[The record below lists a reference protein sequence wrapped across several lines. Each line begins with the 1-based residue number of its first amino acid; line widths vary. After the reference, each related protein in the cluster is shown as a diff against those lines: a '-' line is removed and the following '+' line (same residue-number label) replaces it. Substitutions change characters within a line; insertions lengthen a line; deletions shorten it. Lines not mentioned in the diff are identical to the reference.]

1 MKWYFPDSLR
11 GQLVLLVVGAL
22 VVAQAF
28 SLWLFV
34 DERSLAVRTAQGLE
48 AAGRAANVARLIDEA
63 PASLHS
69 SILRAANSPFVQF
82 SISDRPEV
90 DHLDH
95 SDGGGLADRIGALM
109 APEVAREIRVELHD
123 LPSGTPDMTH
133 VPADMEQMHRVMM
146 GSALSAVEMRL
157 AIALANGNWLNVSTR
172 FQRPPLQWPWAQA
185 VSFVATAALILIT
198 ACWFILTRIT
208 GPLTRLSAAAEDF
221 GRGEPGAPLVARGP
235 SEVRNLTEAFN
246 RMQSRLIRFISDRT
260 RLLAS
265 LSHDLKSPLT
275 AMRVRAEMV
284 EEGEDRDRL
293 IASIDEMRDMV
304 EATLSFAR
312 GMAESEPSG
321 PVDVA
326 VFLEELRTD
335 MAADFALD
343 AESGLRMRIRPR
355 AMRRALRN
363 VIENALRYGG
373 SAGVTAKRA
382 GDLIRITVSDHG
394 PGIPEMEFEKVFEPF
409 YRLEK
414 SRSRETGGSGLGLS
428 IARTIV
434 QAHGGAITLEN
445 REGGGLA
452 VRIDLPA
459 A

>member
-11 GQLVLLVVGAL
+11 GQLVLLIVVAL
-22 VVAQAF
+22 VIAQAL
-28 SLWLFV
+28 SVWLFV

-48 AAGRAANVARLIDEA
+48 AAARAANVARLIDEA

-69 SILRAANSPFVQF
+69 AILRAANSPFVQF
-82 SISDRPEV
+82 SMSDRPEV

-109 APEVAREIRVELHD
+109 APDAPREIRVELHD
-123 LPSGTPDMTH
+123 VAAGTPDMTH
-133 VPADMEQMHRVMM
+133 VPADMVQMHGAMM
-146 GSALSAVEMRL
+146 GGALSTVEMRL
-157 AIALANGNWLNVSTR
+157 AIALADGTWLNVSTR
-172 FQRPPLQWPWAQA
+172 FQKPPLQWPWAQA
-185 VSFVATAALILIT
+185 VTFVATAALVLIA
-198 ACWFILTRIT
+198 ACWLILTRIT
-208 GPLTRLSAAAEDF
+208 GPLTRLSASAEDF

-235 SEVRNLTEAFN
+235 SEVRHLTEAFN

-284 EEGEDRDRL
+284 EEGEDRERL

-312 GMAESEPSG
+312 GMAESEPSE
-321 PVDVA
+321 PVDLA
-326 VFLEELRTD
+326 AFLRQLRTD
-335 MAADFALD
+335 MAVDFALE
-343 AESGLRMRIRPR
+343 AGSGLKVRIRPR

-373 SAGVTAKRA
+373 SAAVTAQHA
-382 GDLIRITVSDHG
+382 GNVIQIIVTDQG
-394 PGIPEMEFEKVFEPF
+394 PGIPETEFERVFEPF

-414 SRSRETGGSGLGLS
+414 SRSRETGGSGLGFS
-428 IARTIV
+428 IARSIV
-434 QAHGGAITLEN
+434 QAHGGTITLEN
-445 REGGGLA
+445 QAGGGLA
-452 VRIDLPA
+452 VRIELPA

>member
-1 MKWYFPDSLR
+1 MRYFPGSLR
-11 GQLVLLVVGAL
+11 GQLVLLIVAAL
-22 VVAQAF
+22 VIAQAF
-28 SLWLFV
+28 SFWLFV
-34 DERSLAVRTAQGLE
+34 DERSLAVRAAQGLE

-63 PASLHS
+63 PPSLHE
-69 SILRAANSPFVQF
+69 SILRAAISPLVRF
-82 SISDRPEV
+82 SIADRPEV

-95 SDGGGLADRIGALM
+95 SDGGGIADRISALM
-109 APEVAREIRVELHD
+109 GPDAPREIRVELHN
-123 LPSGTPDMTH
+123 LPATAPDMTG
-133 VPADMEQMHRVMM
+133 VPADMARMHRAMM

-157 AIALANGNWLNVSTR
+157 SITLADGNWLNVSTR
-172 FQRPPLQWPWAQA
+172 FQRPPLQWPWAQV
-185 VSFVATAALILIT
+185 VSFVTTAALILIA

-221 GRGEPGAPLVARGP
+221 GRGEPGAPLVTRGP
-235 SEVRNLTEAFN
+235 SEVRHLTEAFN
-246 RMQSRLIRFISDRT
+246 RMQSRLTRFISDRT

-284 EEGEDRDRL
+284 EDGEDRERL

-312 GMAESEPSG
+312 GMAESEPSEAL
-321 PVDVA
+321 DVA
-326 VFLEELRTD
+326 AFLGQLRTD

-343 AESGLRMRIRPR
+343 AGSGLRARIRPR

-363 VIENALRYGG
+363 VIENALRYGE
-373 SAGVTAKRA
+373 SAAVTAQSV
-382 GDLIRITVSDHG
+382 GDLIRITVTDHG
-394 PGIPEMEFEKVFEPF
+394 PGIPETELERVFEPF
-409 YRLEK
+409 YRIEK
-414 SRSRETGGSGLGLS
+414 SRSRETGGTGLGLS

-434 QAHGGAITLEN
+434 QAHGGTIALEN
-445 REGGGLA
+445 RPGGGLA

>member
-11 GQLVLLVVGAL
+11 GQLVLLIVVAL
-22 VVAQAF
+22 VIAQAL
-28 SLWLFV
+28 SVWLFV

-48 AAGRAANVARLIDEA
+48 AAARAANVARLIDEA

-69 SILRAANSPFVQF
+69 SILRAANSPFVRF
-82 SISDRPEV
+82 SISDTPEV
-90 DHLDH
+90 DHLNH

-109 APEVAREIRVELHD
+109 APDAPREIRVELHD
-123 LPSGTPDMTH
+123 LASGTPDMTQ
-133 VPADMEQMHRVMM
+133 VPADMAQMHRAMM
-146 GSALSAVEMRL
+146 GGALSTVEMRL
-157 AIALANGNWLNVSTR
+157 AIALADGTWLNVSTR
-172 FQRPPLQWPWAQA
+172 FQKPPLQWPWAQA
-185 VSFVATAALILIT
+185 VTFVATAALVLIA

-208 GPLTRLSAAAEDF
+208 GPLTRLSASAEDF

-235 SEVRNLTEAFN
+235 SEVRHLTEAFN

-284 EEGEDRDRL
+284 EEGEDRERL

-312 GMAESEPSG
+312 GMAESEPSE
-321 PVDVA
+321 PVDLA
-326 VFLEELRTD
+326 AFLRQLRTD
-335 MAADFALD
+335 MAVDFALE
-343 AESGLRMRIRPR
+343 AGSGLKVRIRPR

-373 SAGVTAKRA
+373 SAAVTAQHA
-382 GDLIRITVSDHG
+382 GNVIQIVVTDQGT
-394 PGIPEMEFEKVFEPF
+394 GIPETEFERVFEPF

-414 SRSRETGGSGLGLS
+414 SRSRETGGSGLGFS
-428 IARTIV
+428 IARSIV
-434 QAHGGAITLEN
+434 QAHGGTITLEN
-445 REGGGLA
+445 QAGGGLA
-452 VRIDLPA
+452 VRIELPA